1 MKHHGNLH
9 PAQPSTV
16 DLKMPRCDEHDAKVT
31 GTRKTHDMEAQIMK
45 SKNIS
50 NSSAEVGG
58 WDLNS

>member
-1 MKHHGNLH
+1 
-9 PAQPSTV
+9 
-16 DLKMPRCDEHDAKVT
+16 MPRCEEHDVEVT
-31 GTRKTHDMEAQIMK
+31 GTRKTHEIEAQIMK